1 MRIDAAAGPSNPYHL
16 SRVYGVKTPAPTAP
30 AAPAANIARVGIT
43 RPAEAVGPRAADS
56 AQGVQPVANVDRTAA
71 SASINR
77 LIAAVVPG
85 RVDFSGDVPQASPA
99 PLAFYRHP
107 ADKNAAA
114 TGVQLGRTIDL
125 SA

>member
-16 SRVYGVKTPAPTAP
+16 SRIYGVKAPAPTAP
-30 AAPAANIARVGIT
+30 VANIAQAGT
-43 RPAEAVGPRAADS
+43 ARPANA
-56 AQGVQPVANVDRTAA
+56 AQGVQPVANVDRAAA